1 MAGHASEP
9 STRVPERSGGTY
21 FPCLD
26 AYRVMGMFMVL
37 TIHAAF
43 ATGWLQRGRQP
54 GVGWWYEFS
63 AAVVSR
69 FDIGAPMFFVLSGF
83 LLYRP
88 FVRSLLTGHTPTP
101 LGRFYR
107 RRALRIMPA
116 YWVAVVGLSVFGA
129 LSAVVAIGIDGI
141 WAWVANLFVLQAFGS
156 TVPYGITQAWSIG
169 VEISFYLALPLWAP
183 LVHRAI
189 ARRTTPAGASH
200 PVVDTGRFAAPV
212 VVRLLAAAGALWVAG
227 NVFRIVVVVAGPGWQ
242 GRSLNWLPM
251 YLDLF
256 AVGMLLAVVSAVVA
270 EGAVVPRVF
279 LWAGRHP
286 VWCWALAGALLV
298 AVAQMDPPPEPFM
311 LNGAEYV
318 PRQFGYGVIAAVWLA
333 PAIFGDQRAGRLRA
347 VLASRPMVYLA
358 DLSLSFYLWHLAFV
372 DQAKEWTV
380 PGYSQLEGLAVFTG
394 SFPLVLVVATAATLV
409 VSAVVYHLVE
419 LPFLR
424 LKDGR
429 VRATPPGGEPGG
441 WVG

>member
-1 MAGHASEP
+1 
-9 STRVPERSGGTY
+9 
-21 FPCLD
+21 
-26 AYRVMGMFMVL
+26 
-37 TIHAAF
+37 
-43 ATGWLQRGRQP
+43 
-54 GVGWWYEFS
+54 
-63 AAVVSR
+63 VV
-69 FDIGAPMFFVLSGF
+69 
-83 LLYRP
+83 
-88 FVRSLLTGHTPTP
+88 
-101 LGRFYR
+101 
-107 RRALRIMPA
+107 
-116 YWVAVVGLSVFGA
+116 
-129 LSAVVAIGIDGI
+129 IGIDGV

-189 ARRTTPAGASH
+189 ARRTTPQGASH
-200 PVVDTGRFAAPV
+200 PVVDPGRFAAPV
-212 VVRLLAAAGALWVAG
+212 VVRLLVAAGALWVAG

-286 VWCWALAGALLV
+286 VWCWVVAAAGLV
-298 AVAQMDPPPEPFM
+298 LVAQMEPPPEPFM
-311 LNGAEYV
+311 LNGAEYI

-380 PGYSQLEGLAVFTG
+380 PGYRQLEGLAVFTG
-394 SFPLVLVVATAATLV
+394 SFPLVLLVATAATLV

-419 LPFLR
+419 RPFLR

-429 VRATPPGGEPGG
+429 VRATPPEADRVAG
-441 WVG
+441 